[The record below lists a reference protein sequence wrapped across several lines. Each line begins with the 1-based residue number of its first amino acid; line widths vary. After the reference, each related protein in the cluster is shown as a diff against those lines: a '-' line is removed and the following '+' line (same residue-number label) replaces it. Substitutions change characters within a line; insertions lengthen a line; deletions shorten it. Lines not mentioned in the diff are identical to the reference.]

1 MRLFLLW
8 CGVAV
13 AVFSAAIIT
22 FITIVTFIAAFIAA
36 FISIT
41 VAVAVIVLLSAPILW
56 PSISAL
62 TLFGLFLFIFFL
74 VIFITASEEA
84 DYF

>member
-1 MRLFLLW
+1 MSLFLLW

-13 AVFSAAIIT
+13 AVFSAAIIN
-22 FITIVTFIAAFIAA
+22 FITIVTFIAAFIA
-36 FISIT
+36 IT

-62 TLFGLFLFIFFL
+62 TFFGLFLFVFFL
-74 VIFITASEEA
+74 DLRITASEEA

>member
-1 MRLFLLW
+1 MSLFLLW

-13 AVFSAAIIT
+13 AVFSAAIIN
-22 FITIVTFIAAFIAA
+22 FITIVTFIAAFIA
-36 FISIT
+36 IT

-62 TLFGLFLFIFFL
+62 TLFGLFLFVFFL
-74 VIFITASEEA
+74 DLRITASEEA